1 MGIPQSNTNSD
12 IGSDEEAQLQDVDE
26 RSNQIRSVASS
37 TQNKKD
43 NKPSPLL
50 KNLLNKNNM
59 NSKKHDEDKFMS
71 PNPK

>member
-12 IGSDEEAQLQDVDE
+12 IGTDEEAQLQDVDE
-26 RSNQIRSVASS
+26 RSNQIRSAASL
-37 TQNKKD
+37 NKDKKD

-50 KNLLNKNNM
+50 KNLLNKNSM
-59 NSKKHDEDKFMS
+59 DSKKLYEDKFMS